1 MSFLDTS
8 SFSQML
14 VALGVVLALLSGVA
28 RFARPPGTML
38 RPGGGRLSIR
48 AACALDA
55 RRRLVLIACDGRE
68 GLLLTGPA
76 GDQFLGWLP
85 AA

>member
-8 SFSQML
+8 SMTQM
-14 VALGVVLALLSGVA
+14 VAALGAVLLLIWGASRLAGRHRA
-28 RFARPPGTML
+28 TL
-38 RPGGGRLSIR
+38 RPGGRLGVRSV
-48 AACALDA
+48 CAVDP
-55 RRRLVLIACDGRE
+55 RRRLVLVACDGRE

-85 AA
+85 GA